1 MIVVVIHATI
11 KISAS
16 SFILRLLLVKV
27 IKDGQ
32 CVLPIRKFL
41 SVYPTINAGC
51 VDSAL
56 LAYSSDEGHR
66 RRRFVVMLAEEFD
79 Y

>member
-1 MIVVVIHATI
+1 MVTIYATI

-27 IKDGQ
+27 IEDGQ
-32 CVLPIRKFL
+32 RVLPIRKFL
-41 SVYPTINAGC
+41 SVHPAIDAGC
-51 VDSAL
+51 VNATAFADGL
-56 LAYSSDEGHR
+56 DESHGR
-66 RRRFVVMLAEEFD
+66 CRIGVMLPKKLD

>member
-27 IKDGQ
+27 IEDGQ
-32 CVLPIRKFL
+32 RVLPVRKLF
-41 SVYPTINAGC
+41 SVHPTINAGC
-51 VDSAL
+51 VDSA
-56 LAYSSDEGHR
+56 AFADGPNEGHR
-66 RRRFVVMLAEEFD
+66 
-79 Y
+79 